1 MSCPRFDVL
10 TKKSLLTGILV
21 VFAFVNY
28 GKMLL
33 AEGLSSVDGIGL
45 SDHPI
50 FVNRKVN
57 VENCINQALFSG
69 KDQAIFS
76 NLYGLMALCIAVMS
90 DELCDNGENNLH
102 SFWC

>member
-1 MSCPRFDVL
+1 
-10 TKKSLLTGILV
+10 
-21 VFAFVNY
+21 
-28 GKMLL
+28 MLL

-90 DELCDNGENNLH
+90 DNCAIMVKIISIPFGVENREGHNSNTRTH
-102 SFWC
+102 K

>member
-1 MSCPRFDVL
+1 
-10 TKKSLLTGILV
+10 
-21 VFAFVNY
+21 
-28 GKMLL
+28 MLL

-76 NLYGLMALCIAVMS
+76 NLYGFMALCIAVMS